1 MRTIILL
8 IALSVPGMLANAC
21 TAFVIARDGHTLI
34 GNNEDAWSINA
45 QVRFEQGRDGGY
57 GSVLFGHFNGH
68 PFREMVDQIGMNE
81 AGLVFDGL
89 GIARRPYQR
98 KMELPLVG
106 VPEAMSHVM
115 NSCATV
121 HEAAAYLRTVDLGMS
136 RSMLFLA
143 DRNGDYLI
151 VEPDTLFVGHDPWY
165 AVGNWPMSTC
175 GDPASIPIP
184 RLQSGRAI
192 LAGAGEADRI
202 AQDALEGMI
211 ACRKRMG
218 EGTLFSTLFDPAAG
232 LAHLWFYHDFAEG
245 ITFNL
250 KDELPRGDRT
260 VDMASLFGP
269 RPEFDALKRY
279 ATPFHQRWLFWAL
292 CGLGVFAVL
301 VGAIA
306 GVVLLARVIARMRR
320 RSTSLL
326 SPLLCGI
333 SMLGSAALIAV
344 LLTSES
350 VFYFGLRD
358 LHWAAAALPIVLIGF
373 SAWLIIRYRCDRKD
387 PWLVAP
393 ALAQALPVVLL
404 CVYWRML
411 WP

>member
-1 MRTIILL
+1 
-8 IALSVPGMLANAC
+8 MLANAC
-21 TAFVIARDGHTLI
+21 TAFVISRDGHTLI

-89 GIARRPYQR
+89 GIAGRPYQR

-115 NSCATV
+115 HSCATV

-202 AQDALEGMI
+202 AHDALEGMI
-211 ACRKRMG
+211 ACRKHMG

-250 KDELPRGDRT
+250 KDELARGDRT
-260 VDMASLFGP
+260 VDMASLFSP
-269 RPEFDALKRY
+269 RPEYERLTSY
-279 ATPFHQRWLFWAL
+279 LTPFHRLWLFWAL
-292 CGLGVFAVL
+292 ACIAVIAVVLGLAAGVLMLVRVMRNLRGTTRAPWWPPFVAGLSMLLVFA
-301 VGAIA
+301 
-306 GVVLLARVIARMRR
+306 
-320 RSTSLL
+320 
-326 SPLLCGI
+326 
-333 SMLGSAALIAV
+333 LIT
-344 LLTSES
+344 LFLTIES
-350 VFYFGLRD
+350 VFYFGLSD
-358 LHWAAAALPIVLIGF
+358 VHFALGLLPIIMLSLCMIITRRAFRTRTDRWLLLPSGVL
-373 SAWLIIRYRCDRKD
+373 L
-387 PWLVAP
+387 
-393 ALAQALPVVLL
+393 LPVILL
-404 CVYWRML
+404 CGYWGLL